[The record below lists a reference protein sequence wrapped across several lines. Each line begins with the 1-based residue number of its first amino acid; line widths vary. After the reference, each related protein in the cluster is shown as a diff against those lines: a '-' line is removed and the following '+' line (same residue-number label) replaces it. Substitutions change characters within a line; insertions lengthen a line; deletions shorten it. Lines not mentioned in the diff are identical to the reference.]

1 MLYLRKN
8 AYMVFISHN
17 VPSLKNGKVKTSR
30 GIFASKTV
38 KKYLRSHGIN
48 KYSSSKKEVDGYK
61 TIPMTFPVDQLRR
74 LFSGI
79 EFPVIIGFHF
89 VRDSNRD
96 FDFNN
101 ANQLILDL
109 LTAFDIIPDDSM
121 KYVIPQCMMIDGKF
135 YTVDKENPGVF
146 ISILNE

>member
-1 MLYLRKN
+1 
-8 AYMVFISHN
+8 MVFISHN

-38 KKYLRSHGIN
+38 KKYLRGHGIN

-61 TIPMTFPVDQLRR
+61 TIPMTFPVDQLRG
-74 LFSGI
+74 LFDGAK
-79 EFPVIIGFHF
+79 FPAIIGFHF

-121 KYVIPQCMMIDGKF
+121 RYVIPQCMVIDGKF